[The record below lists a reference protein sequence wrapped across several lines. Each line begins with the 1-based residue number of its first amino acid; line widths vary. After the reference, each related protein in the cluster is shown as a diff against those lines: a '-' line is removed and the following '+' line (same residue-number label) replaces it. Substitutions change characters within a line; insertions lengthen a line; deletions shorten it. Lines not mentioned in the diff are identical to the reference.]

1 MKPFFFVLLLLLSLN
16 SSAASLNVI
25 FSRGPYSVIRNGKI
39 IQTKSIEEGDEVRLE
54 KGSLLLLKGPQ
65 ETIKLT
71 SSTIIK
77 LATFSEK
84 TNIELVMGSIISKV
98 TKKQFSVSTKKVSM
112 GVRGTQFFVSYD
124 DLNNVWMCVE
134 EGTVNVND
142 GKKQNVDVK
151 AGEGLFVVD
160 EKVGKPK
167 KYEWTK
173 KINWEMDETKN
184 LDVNVKI
191 EARYDDLLD
200 HHYD

>member
-1 MKPFFFVLLLLLSLN
+1 MKIIVLCSLLISLN
-16 SSAASLNVI
+16 TWAASLNII
-25 FSRGPYSVIRNGKI
+25 FSRGKYQVIRDGKAI
-39 IQTKSIEEGDEVRLE
+39 DTKSVLEGDEVRLE
-54 KGSLLLLKGPQ
+54 DKSLVLLKGVQ

-77 LATFSEK
+77 LKTFSEK
-84 TNIELVMGSIISKV
+84 TEIELITGSIISKIS
-98 TKKQFSVSTKKVSM
+98 KKPFSVMAKKVSM

-124 DLNNVWMCVE
+124 EKKNVWMCVE
-134 EGTVNVND
+134 EGVVNVND
-142 GKKQNVDVK
+142 GIKQNVDVN